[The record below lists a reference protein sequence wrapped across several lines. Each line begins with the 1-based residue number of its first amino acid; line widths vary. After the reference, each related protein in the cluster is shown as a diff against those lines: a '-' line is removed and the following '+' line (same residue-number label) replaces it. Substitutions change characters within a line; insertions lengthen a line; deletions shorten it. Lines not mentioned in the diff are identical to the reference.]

1 MTATAAMVAEHDLR
15 LLVGDRR
22 VDSSDG
28 ATREIIDPSTATVI
42 TSVPEATAAD
52 VDQAVAAAG
61 AAQPA
66 WNALGVRGRGDH
78 VRALA
83 DLVVEHREELAAIE
97 ALDSGNSVDFMG
109 IDVDISVQSMRDWPA
124 LALGLTGRTVDASPG
139 NLHYTRRSPYGVVG
153 RITAFNHPVLFAM
166 TRMLPALVTGNTVVL
181 KPAVQTPLAT
191 LAFAG
196 LAARTLPPGVVNVV
210 TGGAAT
216 GDALVTHP
224 DVPRLGFTGSV
235 PTGLLIQQRAASV
248 GVKHVT
254 LELGGKNAMVVLP
267 DADLDRAVAGAH
279 KGMNLEMC
287 QGQSCGST
295 SRIFVHRSQHDAFV
309 ERLAAAFDA
318 VAVAPAS
325 EPGRHMGP
333 LVSEEHHSRV
343 LEFIDS
349 GQAEGATLVT
359 GGRRPADLDRGYFVR
374 PSVFAGVDMSMRIAN
389 EEIFGPV
396 VSVLPW
402 DRYDDMLASANCVE
416 LGLTASVWTDDLN
429 LAHATADR
437 LEAGYV
443 WINDTS
449 VHYWGMPFG
458 GWKNSGIGVEESF
471 DELESH
477 QRVKSVHTIL
487 RDPHECSALRE
498 VDATS

>member
-1 MTATAAMVAEHDLR
+1 MVAEHDLR
-15 LLVGDRR
+15 LLIGDQR
-22 VDSSDG
+22 VDASDG
-28 ATREIIDPSTATVI
+28 ARRDVVDPSTASVI
-42 TSVPEATAAD
+42 ASVPEATAVD
-52 VDQAVAAAG
+52 VDRAVATAAD
-61 AAQPA
+61 AQPA
-66 WNALGVRGRGDH
+66 WGALGVRGRGEH
-78 VRALA
+78 LRALA
-83 DLVVEHREELAAIE
+83 DLVVEHRQELAALD
-97 ALDSGNSVDFMG
+97 ALDSGNSIDFMG
-109 IDVDISVQSMRDWPA
+109 VDVDISVQSMRDWPG
-124 LALGLTGRTVDASPG
+124 LALGLAGRVVDASPG

-166 TRMLPALVTGNTVVL
+166 TRILPALATGNTVVL

-196 LAARTLPPGVVNVV
+196 LVARVLPAGVVNVV

-224 DVPRLGFTGSV
+224 DVPRIGFTGSV
-235 PTGLLIQQRAASV
+235 PTGLVIQQRAASV
-248 GVKHVT
+248 GVKHVS

-267 DADLDRAVAGAH
+267 NADLARAAAGAH

-318 VAVAPAS
+318 VPVAPAS

-333 LVSEEHHSRV
+333 LVSAEHHERV
-343 LEFIDS
+343 LGFIGAGRDD
-349 GQAEGATLVT
+349 GATLVT
-359 GGRRPADLDRGYFVR
+359 GGDRPSGLAQGYFVR
-374 PSVFAGVDMSMRIAN
+374 PTVFAGVDMGMRIAR

-402 DRYDDMLASANCVE
+402 DRYDDMLASANDVD
-416 LGLTASVWTDDLN
+416 LGLTASVWTDDLT

-437 LEAGYV
+437 LDAGYV

-487 RDPHECSALRE
+487 RDPHECSALR
-498 VDATS
+498 DAGAS